1 MFLKS
6 NHSLSLQAG
15 DYTAEVRMD
24 AINAE
29 NITNYLNQLKS
40 LYDEYDFDNHP
51 EAIYNLRTK
60 WVCHWSLGLKG
71 HFSEWKKE
79 SLISHFLLKTT
90 DYSNWL

>member
-1 MFLKS
+1 MFLKRKP
-6 NHSLSLQAG
+6 SLSVRAG

-60 WVCHWSLGLKG
+60 WVCHWSLEPWPPKVISQKG
-71 HFSEWKKE
+71 KKKVRYHT
-79 SLISHFLLKTT
+79 SC
-90 DYSNWL
+90 

>member
-1 MFLKS
+1 MFLKRKP
-6 NHSLSLQAG
+6 SLSVRAG

-60 WVCHWSLGLKG
+60 WVCHWSLGLQRS
-71 HFSEWKKE
+71 FLRKE
-79 SLISHFLLKTT
+79 KRKSDITPLVKNNRLQ
-90 DYSNWL
+90 